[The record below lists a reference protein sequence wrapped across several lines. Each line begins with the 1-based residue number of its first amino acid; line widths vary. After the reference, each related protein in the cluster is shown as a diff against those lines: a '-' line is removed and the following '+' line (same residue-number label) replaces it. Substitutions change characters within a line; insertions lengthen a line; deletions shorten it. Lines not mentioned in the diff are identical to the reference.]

1 MVFKYPVIR
10 YNILYDVRF
19 FWHMIFLHGGYQMLR
34 RMLCLLCCAL
44 LLLPALGMAEDGA
57 FVMAGFNGEDSTHD
71 WNTNQFFVRM
81 QERTGLTFTFQQYNK
96 ESDWTKAKNAMFAD
110 GADMPDVL
118 FKAALT
124 TQELISLTDSGKLI
138 DLAPLLPEHAPN
150 LWQLLQENPDWLKAI
165 TLPSGKIG
173 ALPGIQPS
181 APQNAMWINKSWLD
195 KLKLDMPADLDSL
208 KAVLTAF
215 RDRDPNGNGKQ
226 DEVPM
231 MFLGPWELKF
241 FAHAFGV
248 VANDYNIYLDE
259 AGAVHYWPMEDSF
272 IELARTLRDFYA
284 EGLLDPSGFVTA
296 DTLRRVTDDEA
307 TITYGAM
314 FAPTP
319 VNLLPYDA
327 AMDYVML
334 EPLVYEG
341 KQVYRDL
348 FGQITRGTFAI
359 TSACEE
365 PAALLRWVDVLYT
378 EEGAIEAM
386 VGIQDEDYEFDEDGL
401 WEWVGGVE
409 SMSMEKLTALSV
421 YDTGE
426 MPWCFPKAFYDRYAD
441 EDVRRINAEMD
452 RLNELAVKPFP
463 TYTLTAEETQYV
475 MGIQQKL
482 GTYVD
487 ESLARFVLGEVD
499 ITDETV
505 AQFRQGLSDRG
516 MDDVTAFWQ
525 EVAQRP

>member
-1 MVFKYPVIR
+1 MSFNSTVQSGGDITLTGNGVVTLSGNVSTAGNFSIGTEGAAVTDKADASTLYTIAGALTAKDILI
-10 YNILYDVRF
+10 NIDASEHTAAADTGDHLVVSGNVSAMGDSST
-19 FWHMIFLHGGYQMLR
+19 
-34 RMLCLLCCAL
+34 
-44 LLLPALGMAEDGA
+44 PA
-57 FVMAGFNGEDSTHD
+57 
-71 WNTNQFFVRM
+71 
-81 QERTGLTFTFQQYNK
+81 
-96 ESDWTKAKNAMFAD
+96 AD
-110 GADMPDVL
+110 G
-118 FKAALT
+118 T
-124 TQELISLTDSGKLI
+124 
-138 DLAPLLPEHAPN
+138 
-150 LWQLLQENPDWLKAI
+150 I
-165 TLPSGKIG
+165 TLLG
-173 ALPGIQPS
+173 S
-181 APQNAMWINKSWLD
+181 AAK
-195 KLKLDMPADLDSL
+195 
-208 KAVLTAF
+208 
-215 RDRDPNGNGKQ
+215 
-226 DEVPM
+226 
-231 MFLGPWELKF
+231 KF
-241 FAHAFGV
+241 TG
-248 VANDYNIYLDE
+248 Y
-259 AGAVHYWPMEDSF
+259 
-272 IELARTLRDFYA
+272 
-284 EGLLDPSGFVTA
+284 VTA